1 MIVGGRRS
9 LQTCWRGD
17 ERLDGS
23 GGVRVRSDQLEKP
36 HKKVDD
42 GNAHRDRGVTL
53 QDGRKHGDAVFGEGV
68 RRRSEPH

>member
-1 MIVGGRRS
+1 MIVGGRRELHS
-9 LQTCWRGD
+9 GETF